1 VSAEKENKAMGAGS
15 SVVVEY
21 FVTFKSLG
29 KTLQQLPFSK
39 KMKSDFN
46 STKSSMY
53 IIGLFLS
60 MGAGWACGIPSVFT
74 QIYLCFSAAEDF
86 FSAMLD

>member
-1 VSAEKENKAMGAGS
+1 MCKCVLRRENKATGAGS
-15 SVVVEY
+15 SVAVEY

-46 STKSSMY
+46 ST
-53 IIGLFLS
+53 I
-60 MGAGWACGIPSVFT
+60 
-74 QIYLCFSAAEDF
+74 
-86 FSAMLD
+86 

>member
-1 VSAEKENKAMGAGS
+1 VGAEKENKATGVAS

-39 KMKSDFN
+39 KMKSDLN
-46 STKSSMY
+46 STK
-53 IIGLFLS
+53 
-60 MGAGWACGIPSVFT
+60 
-74 QIYLCFSAAEDF
+74 
-86 FSAMLD
+86 

>member
-1 VSAEKENKAMGAGS
+1 MDESGVVLQLEILYNLGELGKVGKCLLKKKTRPRERGS

-39 KMKSDFN
+39 KMMSDFN
-46 STKSSMY
+46 STK
-53 IIGLFLS
+53 
-60 MGAGWACGIPSVFT
+60 
-74 QIYLCFSAAEDF
+74 
-86 FSAMLD
+86 